1 MGAPGVFFFLLNTG
15 FTKGA
20 GEGAHLLAG
29 SLQNNV
35 NLPTAGQEPPDAAPA
50 PAPPSWRPAS
60 PCCAH
65 GSPEDPSW
73 PPAPD
78 HSPSRSGRPPCPFSA
93 FSLQFAVPRL
103 LRFEPAVDHRPEP
116 APEASAS
123 HPGPGGF
130 SDAFWSRGAA
140 AGGWF
145 GSALPRPR
153 AVTERARRCGP
164 AAGRPRYRAP
174 PPATPP
180 SPPPATPPPRGGAD
194 VRRRTPPAPSPPPGG
209 AAAAFEH
216 ISLPPPQEVSAS
228 ATSASGLWRMEA
240 RVAQSAARLARQVRG
255 RGGAARHGTA
265 GVGRCSAGS
274 LAGPAPRRP
283 PRPPRPGTERGPAG
297 ASAAASRGGRRSR
310 GSRGLGPQVAAEPAG
325 QGAAAGG
332 APSLETRRSL
342 AAGAGVGGAGPVSD
356 GKAESGRGLKRLPR
370 LLPFLLRQ
378 NVEQKHPL
386 VPEILCHEVRARG
399 SALGTFQRG

>member
-164 AAGRPRYRAP
+164 AADRPRYRAP

-216 ISLPPPQEVSAS
+216 LSLPPPPRRFPLPLLPLPAC
-228 ATSASGLWRMEA
+228 GGWR
-240 RVAQSAARLARQVRG
+240 RGWRSPQLGWRG
-255 RGGAARHGTA
+255 RYGDGGARHGTA
-265 GVGRCSAGS
+265 RPGSAAAPPAPWRDRLRAGR
-274 LAGPAPRRP
+274 PARLGRGRSGARRARPRRP
-283 PRPPRPGTERGPAG
+283 PAGGGGPGD
-297 ASAAASRGGRRSR
+297 RGGWGRRWRLS
-310 GSRGLGPQVAAEPAG
+310 PP
-325 QGAAAGG
+325 
-332 APSLETRRSL
+332 
-342 AAGAGVGGAGPVSD
+342 
-356 GKAESGRGLKRLPR
+356 GRGLRPAGLPR
-370 LLPFLLRQ
+370 WKLAGAWRPGRVSAGLGRSRTERQ
-378 NVEQKHPL
+378 K
-386 VPEILCHEVRARG
+386 AG
-399 SALGTFQRG
+399 GG

>member
-35 NLPTAGQEPPDAAPA
+35 NLPTAGQEPPDAAPAPA

-180 SPPPATPPPRGGAD
+180 SPPPATPPPRGRGD

-216 ISLPPPQEVSAS
+216 LSPPPRRFPLPLLPLPAC
-228 ATSASGLWRMEA
+228 GGWR
-240 RVAQSAARLARQVRG
+240 RGWRSPQLGWRG
-255 RGGAARHGTA
+255 RYGDGGARRGTARHGR
-265 GVGRCSAGS
+265 GRPLLRRLLGGTGSAQAAPPASAGDG
-274 LAGPAPRRP
+274 AGPGGRVRGGLPRGEEV
-283 PRPPRPGTERGPAG
+283 PGIAG
-297 ASAAASRGGRRSR
+297 AG
-310 GSRGLGPQVAAEPAG
+310 
-325 QGAAAGG
+325 AAGG
-332 APSLETRRSL
+332 
-342 AAGAGVGGAGPVSD
+342 G
-356 GKAESGRGLKRLPR
+356 
-370 LLPFLLRQ
+370 
-378 NVEQKHPL
+378 
-386 VPEILCHEVRARG
+386 
-399 SALGTFQRG
+399 

>member
-164 AAGRPRYRAP
+164 AADRPRYRAP

-216 ISLPPPQEVSAS
+216 LSPPPPGGFRFRYFRFRPVEDGGAGGAVRSSA
-228 ATSASGLWRMEA
+228 G
-240 RVAQSAARLARQVRG
+240 AAGTGTGG
-255 RGGAARHGTA
+255 RGTARHGR
-265 GVGRCSAGS
+265 GRPLLRRLLGGTGSAQAAPPASAGDG
-274 LAGPAPRRP
+274 AGPGGRVRGGLPRGEEV
-283 PRPPRPGTERGPAG
+283 PGIAG
-297 ASAAASRGGRRSR
+297 AG
-310 GSRGLGPQVAAEPAG
+310 
-325 QGAAAGG
+325 AAGG
-332 APSLETRRSL
+332 
-342 AAGAGVGGAGPVSD
+342 G
-356 GKAESGRGLKRLPR
+356 
-370 LLPFLLRQ
+370 
-378 NVEQKHPL
+378 
-386 VPEILCHEVRARG
+386 
-399 SALGTFQRG
+399 